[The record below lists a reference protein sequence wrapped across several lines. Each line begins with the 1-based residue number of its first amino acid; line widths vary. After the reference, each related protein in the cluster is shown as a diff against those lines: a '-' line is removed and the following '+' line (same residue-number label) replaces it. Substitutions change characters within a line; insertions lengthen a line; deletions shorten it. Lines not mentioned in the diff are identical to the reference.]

1 MYLRENTK
9 LSTYRPY
16 NTRKK
21 NNYLL
26 LLLVTELGSL
36 AKGLKFLNILVVVFK
51 WQRLP
56 TLNSIPHMLQAV
68 MTQHP

>member
-1 MYLRENTK
+1 MFLRENTK

-36 AKGLKFLNILVVVFK
+36 AE
-51 WQRLP
+51 R
-56 TLNSIPHMLQAV
+56 T
-68 MTQHP
+68 